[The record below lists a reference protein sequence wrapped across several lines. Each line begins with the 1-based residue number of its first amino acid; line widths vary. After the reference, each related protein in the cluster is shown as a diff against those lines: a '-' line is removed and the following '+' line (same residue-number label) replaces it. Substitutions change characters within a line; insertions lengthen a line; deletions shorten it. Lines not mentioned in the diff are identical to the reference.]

1 MDLTGFPTSNHDL
14 TSTDVQNKIKDGS
27 LFKDLRDFESKKYCL
42 SVSTP
47 GEEMWADSE
56 SQILDSGLL
65 AGHSYTV
72 LETKATEEGVKM
84 IRLRNPWSRGS
95 WKGAF
100 SSGSS
105 HWT

>member
-1 MDLTGFPTSNHDL
+1 
-14 TSTDVQNKIKDGS
+14 
-27 LFKDLRDFESKKYCL
+27 
-42 SVSTP
+42 
-47 GEEMWADSE
+47 MWADSE

-105 HWT
+105 H